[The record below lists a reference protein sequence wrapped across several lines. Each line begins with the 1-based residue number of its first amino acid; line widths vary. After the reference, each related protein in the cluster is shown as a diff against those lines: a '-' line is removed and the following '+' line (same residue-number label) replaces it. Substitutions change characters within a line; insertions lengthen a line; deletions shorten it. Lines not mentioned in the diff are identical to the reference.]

1 MFQRLYRYVQLLLV
15 YKLIHAIVICMLV
28 CFSIATVEVQAKALL
43 GKYFEKFGKV
53 SSDSDLRRLE
63 TFLSHHAS

>member
-1 MFQRLYRYVQLLLV
+1 MLV
-15 YKLIHAIVICMLV
+15 YFLLILQVYAHSSLLQFIAVFF
-28 CFSIATVEVQAKALL
+28 FSMATVEVQAKALL

-63 TFLSHHAS
+63 KFLSHTHAS